1 MSILTRLLKK
11 RGVNNTDELTK
22 EERVDF
28 DNWKKILSKEDIK
41 LSDVEEFC
49 TANINN
55 IETQFKDL
63 SNSKEKIERLV
74 LLHSVYSSMK
84 NLINS
89 PRAEREQLENY
100 LTNLL

>member
-1 MSILTRLLKK
+1 MSILTRLLEKK
-11 RGVNNTDELTK
+11 GIKSPEELTP

-28 DNWKKILSKEDIK
+28 DNWKKVLSKEDIK

-49 TANINN
+49 ASNIRN
-55 IETQFKDL
+55 IEAKFKDL
-63 SNSKEKIERLV
+63 DNSKEKIERLV

-100 LTNLL
+100 LTQLL

>member
-1 MSILTRLLKK
+1 MSILSRLLEKK
-11 RGVNNTDELTK
+11 GIKSPEELTP

-28 DNWKKILSKEDIK
+28 DNWKKVLSKEDIK

-49 TANINN
+49 SSSIRS
-55 IETQFKDL
+55 IEAKFKDL
-63 SNSKEKIERLV
+63 DNSKEKIERLV

-89 PRAEREQLENY
+89 PRAEREQLEKY
-100 LTNLL
+100 LTQLL